1 MIRVEVLT
9 LSGAMPSS
17 VAITIDVLATANR
30 LRVLAGR
37 AEAFAAQF
45 SGSGAKGARK
55 IAAAAGLESQQDYPA
70 EVVVMPGLGLS
81 NEAELAARFAR
92 PDVQRARKSLLAAAA
107 RGAEI
112 ATSCSGVFLLASTG
126 LLDGRRATTTWWL
139 APVFRRMYPAV
150 ELDPDA
156 LVVCD
161 VQVTTAGA
169 AMAQMDLMLAVVT
182 QHAGAR
188 LADQCA
194 RYLLLDQRRSQ
205 SRYIALG
212 FLAAADPQIAKAEA
226 WARAR
231 LDRAFTVDDVAR
243 AAGLAPRTFAR
254 RTESATG
261 QSPVRFLQRLR
272 VDAAIELIETTRL
285 PFEEIARRVGYA
297 EPSTLR
303 RLLQRTA
310 GQGPRGLRNGSAE
323 RQINGKKPTIGA
335 TFDPGITSWV
345 SRSPETKP
353 PPRGRAP
360 RNGPP

>member
-1 MIRVEVLT
+1 MIRVEVLA

-37 AEAFAAQF
+37 AEVFAAQF
-45 SGSGAKGARK
+45 SGSGAKDARK
-55 IAAAAGLESQQDYPA
+55 IAAAAGLESQQDDPA

-81 NEAELAARFAR
+81 NEAELAARFAG

-205 SRYIALG
+205 SPIWP
-212 FLAAADPQIAKAEA
+212 LASWPPLIPK
-226 WARAR
+226 
-231 LDRAFTVDDVAR
+231 
-243 AAGLAPRTFAR
+243 
-254 RTESATG
+254 
-261 QSPVRFLQRLR
+261 SPRLR
-272 VDAAIELIETTRL
+272 RG
-285 PFEEIARRVGYA
+285 R
-297 EPSTLR
+297 
-303 RLLQRTA
+303 
-310 GQGPRGLRNGSAE
+310 GQGSTG
-323 RQINGKKPTIGA
+323 
-335 TFDPGITSWV
+335 
-345 SRSPETKP
+345 RSPSMMWPELRVSL
-353 PPRGRAP
+353 RGPSPGAQRAP
-360 RNGPP
+360 LANRRFASCNGCGSTPPSN